1 MDDFKG
7 FFAVAVV
14 IVTLLVAVI
23 GGYTCMHSNDIQEFQ
38 VIQSVGG
45 QTRIQADGG
54 WYFQFMPKV
63 WTYKKVNSVFF
74 SNEESESKDKDGIEV
89 IFSNKGRGDISS
101 QVVYRLFTD
110 QENILKMHQYAAGNI
125 DIIDNL
131 VLSKLKDI
139 AMEHASNITSSQAVE
154 DREQLAINIRKDIVN
169 NKALSDMG
177 IIVEQFSITKI
188 NFDGKTNAL
197 FAKQQEADLQKK
209 TAEAEKQKL
218 IMEKERTVA
227 DYEKQIAEAK
237 GKAETEMMKATT
249 DAERQKKL
257 AEIEASKKVEVEKL
271 AKEEALVKAQKQL
284 ELAEIIKKEE
294 TVKLET
300 IKIQAEQ
307 KVAEAKAKQQQIQ
320 LSGALPEDVKYRLD
334 VEKET
339 RIGVAA
345 AIANGLSQT
354 KLPQTLIVGGNSS
367 NGNATTALDYLIQLL
382 TIEKAKTVTAP
393 SVK

>member
-1 MDDFKG
+1 MDSSVK
-7 FFAVAVV
+7 
-14 IVTLLVAVI
+14 TLIGVVAVI
-23 GGYTCMHSNDIQEFQ
+23 VAVILGLIGSCTMIHSNDIQEFQ
-38 VIQSVGG
+38 VVQSMNGE
-45 QTRIQADGG
+45 TRIQADGG
-54 WYFQFMPKV
+54 FYIQMMPKI

-74 SNEESESKDKDGIEV
+74 SNDTKESKDRDGIEV

-101 QVVYRLFTD
+101 QVVYRIYTD
-110 QENILKMHQYAAGNI
+110 QENIMKMHQYAAGDI
-125 DIIDNL
+125 EIIDNL

-139 AMEHASNITSSQAVE
+139 AMLHASNITSSQAVE

-169 NKALSDMG
+169 NKQLAEMG

-188 NFDGKTNAL
+188 NFDAKTDAL
-197 FAKQQEADLQKK
+197 FQKQQEADLQKK

-257 AEIEASKKVEVEKL
+257 AEIEAAKKVEVEKL

-284 ELAEIIKKEE
+284 ELAELTKKEE
-294 TVKLET
+294 KIKLET
-300 IKIQAEQ
+300 IKILAEQ
-307 KVAEAKAKQQQIQ
+307 KVAEAKAKEQQIK
-320 LSGALPEDVKYRLD
+320 LSGAMSEETKYRLD

-339 RIGVAA
+339 RIGVAREWA
-345 AIANGLSQT
+345 KGLSHV
-354 KLPQTLIVGGNSS
+354 KLPATLMVNGATGSGSS
-367 NGNATTALDYLIQLL
+367 SPVADLL
-382 TIEKAKTVTAP
+382 NLMTVEKAKQLN
-393 SVK
+393 K

>member
-1 MDDFKG
+1 MYSLQRYSGVSGD
-7 FFAVAVV
+7 
-14 IVTLLVAVI
+14 
-23 GGYTCMHSNDIQEFQ
+23 
-38 VIQSVGG
+38 SVCWG

-125 DIIDNL
+125 DIIDNM
-131 VLSKLKDI
+131 VLSNFKDI

-367 NGNATTALDYLIQLL
+367 NGNATTTLDYLIQLL
-382 TIEKAKTVTAP
+382 TIEKAKTVAAP

>member
-7 FFAVAVV
+7 FSSGVV
-14 IVTLLVAVI
+14 IVAALLVAVI
-23 GGYTCMHSNDIQEFQ
+23 GGFTCIHSNDIQEFQ
-38 VIQSVGG
+38 VIQSIGG

-101 QVVYRLFTD
+101 QVVYRLYTD

-139 AMEHASNITSSQAVE
+139 AMEHSSNITSSQAVE
-154 DREQLAINIRKDIVN
+154 DREQLAINIRKSIVN

-188 NFDGKTNAL
+188 NFDNKTNAL

-382 TIEKAKTVTAP
+382 TIEKAKTVAAP

>member
-1 MDDFKG
+1 
-7 FFAVAVV
+7 
-14 IVTLLVAVI
+14 
-23 GGYTCMHSNDIQEFQ
+23 MHTNDIQEFQ
-38 VIQSVGG
+38 VVQALNGT
-45 QTRIQADGG
+45 TRIQSDGG
-54 WYFQFMPKV
+54 FYFQIMPKI
-63 WTYKKVNSVFF
+63 WTYRKVNSVFF
-74 SNEESESKDKDGIEV
+74 SNEEKESKDKDGIEV

-101 QVVYRLFTD
+101 QVVYRLYTD
-110 QENILKMHQYAAGNI
+110 HENIMKMHQYAAGNI

-131 VLSKLKDI
+131 ILSKLKDI
-139 AMEHASNITSSQAVE
+139 SMEHASNITSSQAVE
-154 DREQLAINIRKDIVN
+154 DREQLAINIRKDIIN
-169 NKALSDMG
+169 NKQLAEMG

-188 NFDGKTNAL
+188 NFDSKTNAL

-284 ELAEIIKKEE
+284 ELAELTKKEE
-294 TVKLET
+294 SIKLAT

-307 KVAEAKAKQQQIQ
+307 KVAEAKAKEQQIK
-320 LSGALPEDVKYRLD
+320 LSGAMSEEVKYRLD

-339 RIGVAA
+339 KIGVAS
-345 AIANGLSQT
+345 AIAHGLSQT
-354 KLPQTLIVGGNSS
+354 RLPQTLIVGGNGKE
-367 NGNATTALDYLIQLL
+367 NGNNSPLDYLIQLL
-382 TIEKAKTVTAP
+382 TIEKAKTVTTPAMY
-393 SVK
+393 

>member
-1 MDDFKG
+1 MQLLSLLQRG
-7 FFAVAVV
+7 VA
-14 IVTLLVAVI
+14 II
-23 GGYTCMHSNDIQEFQ
+23 GGGTCIHSNDIQDFQ
-38 VIQSVGG
+38 VIQSVSGS
-45 QTRIQADGG
+45 TRIQSDGG
-54 WYFQFMPKV
+54 WYMQCMPRI

-74 SNEESESKDKDGIEV
+74 SNEEKESNDKDGIEV

-110 QENILKMHQYAAGNI
+110 QANIMKMHQYAAGNV

-139 AMEHASNITSSQAVE
+139 AMLHASNITSSQAVE

-169 NKALSDMG
+169 NKQLADMG

-188 NFDGKTNAL
+188 NFDAKTNAL

-227 DYEKQIAEAK
+227 DYDKQIAEAK

-257 AEIEASKKVEVEKL
+257 AEIEASRKVEVEKL

-284 ELAEIIKKEE
+284 ELAEITKKEE
-294 TVKLET
+294 TIKLET

-307 KVAEAKAKQQQIQ
+307 KVAEAKAKEQQIK
-320 LSGALPEDVKYRLD
+320 LSGAMSEEVKYRLD
-334 VEKET
+334 VEKDT
-339 RIGVAA
+339 KIGVAA

-354 KLPQTLIVGGNSS
+354 KLPQTLIVGGSGV
-367 NGNATTALDYLIQLL
+367 NGNGNSVNALDYLIQLL
-382 TIEKAKTVTAP
+382 TIEKAKTVSSPET
-393 SVK
+393 K

>member
-1 MDDFKG
+1 MKT
-7 FFAVAVV
+7 VMIILTVV
-14 IVTLLVAVI
+14 IALVIACI
-23 GGYTCMHSNDIQEFQ
+23 GGCMCMHSNDIQNFQ
-38 VIQSVGG
+38 VIQSLNGE
-45 QTRIQADGG
+45 TRIKSDGG
-54 WYFQFMPKV
+54 FYFQFMPKK
-63 WTYKKVNSVFF
+63 WTYKKVNAVFF
-74 SNEESESKDKDGIEV
+74 SNEEAESKDKDGVQV
-89 IFSNKGRGDISS
+89 IFSNKGKGDISS

-110 QENILKMHQYAAGNI
+110 NDRIMKMHQYAHGND

-139 AMEHASNITSSQAVE
+139 AMLHASNITSSQAVE

-169 NKALSDMG
+169 NKELSEMG

-188 NFDGKTNAL
+188 NFDEKTNAL

-284 ELAEIIKKEE
+284 ELAEIVKKEE
-294 TVKLET
+294 TIRLET
-300 IKIQAEQ
+300 IKIVSDQ
-307 KVAEAKAKQQQIQ
+307 KVAEAKAKEQQIK
-320 LSGALPEDVKYRLD
+320 LSGAISET
-334 VEKET
+334 EKMKLEIDMQT
-339 RIGVAA
+339 KIGVAK
-345 AIANGLSQT
+345 AISSGLSQT
-354 KLPQTLIVGGNSS
+354 KLPQTVIIGGSSGNGANS
-367 NGNATTALDYLIQLL
+367 GNPLDMLIQLL
-382 TIEKAKTVTAP
+382 TVEKAKSMTAAE
-393 SVK
+393 